1 MNLADNYAK
10 PAGMYIGV
18 QLTLSRKTSQ
28 DNLPCLPDCTPCI
41 DEIEPGSRFV
51 YESMLPQNRVPV
63 VILKAL
69 VVQPDLQKEAPKK
82 SKGILPGIKAQNIE
96 DLIDAFMQWGER
108 HNLKCSRKSVRF
120 YSIYD

>member
-1 MNLADNYAK
+1 MADNYAK

-28 DNLPCLPDCTPCI
+28 DNLPCLPDGTPCI

-82 SKGILPGIKAQNIE
+82 SKGILPGIKVQNIE

-120 YSIYD
+120 YSIHD